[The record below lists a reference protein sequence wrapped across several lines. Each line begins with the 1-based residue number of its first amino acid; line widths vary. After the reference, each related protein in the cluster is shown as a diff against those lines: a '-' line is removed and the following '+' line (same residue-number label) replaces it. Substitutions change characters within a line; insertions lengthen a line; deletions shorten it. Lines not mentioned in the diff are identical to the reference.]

1 MSSRHLVDLI
11 KSELKR
17 QGLTYADAARHLG
30 LSESSV
36 KRMFGRG
43 GEMPLTRVDEL
54 CGLLRMDFTELA
66 RQLADQQPVQRELS
80 LAQERAVVAEPKLLL
95 VAMSCLSQWS
105 FEQIDAGYR
114 LGEAEIVRRLA
125 ELDRLGIIEL
135 RPHNRYKL
143 RVAKTLRWRPNGPLM
158 NYFREQVLHDFYA
171 GGFDGDGEL
180 LTLVHGQLE
189 PAHARE
195 LVERLRRVAED
206 FARVHLQD
214 FRLPAAEKRPYTL
227 VVAMRSWLAE
237 QVRMLQR

>member
-1 MSSRHLVDLI
+1 
-11 KSELKR
+11 
-17 QGLTYADAARHLG
+17 
-30 LSESSV
+30 
-36 KRMFGRG
+36 MFGRD
-43 GEMPLTRVDEL
+43 GEMPLSRVDAL
-54 CGLLRMDFTELA
+54 CGLLRMDFNELA

-105 FEQIDAGYR
+105 FEQIVAAYR
-114 LGEAEIVRRLA
+114 LDAAEVVRRLA

-143 RVAKTLRWRPNGPLM
+143 RVAKTLRWRPNGPLIG
-158 NYFREQVLHDFYA
+158 YFREQVLHDFYA
-171 GGFDGDGEL
+171 GRFDGDGEL

-195 LVERLRRVAED
+195 LAERLRRVAED

-214 FRLPAAEKRPYTL
+214 FRLPQVEKKPYTL

-237 QVRMLQR
+237 QIRLLQR